1 MAKSPTPYRALTPER
16 RLSLV
21 TSALAK
27 HKGARTLYSQR
38 LAAKGGGF
46 RAATLMS
53 WPVDKLAREFVRLNA
68 QTPQDELE
76 LLQLL
81 YEASGAGLV
90 EPGELL
96 VSRERDRE
104 ALIAASIALSDAAG
118 HVEAPE
124 IAAEDLRSASAALGN
139 VPRSSVTP
147 AMLLSG
153 PVDLRRTVI
162 PPFHTLKLCWSVRPP
177 ISKSSEK

>member
-27 HKGARTLYSQR
+27 HKGARTMYAQR

-46 RAATLMS
+46 RAATLLS

-68 QTPQDELE
+68 QTPHDELE

-81 YEASGAGLV
+81 YVDL
-90 EPGELL
+90 EPQIQITFLE
-96 VSRERDRE
+96 
-104 ALIAASIALSDAAG
+104 AAG
-118 HVEAPE
+118 VPHEAGVISEELELPYADADAVARGAAAVLSQFGDEGRHYLRTLVMYNLPSWPGLDTHVAD
-124 IAAEDLRSASAALGN
+124 AETAS
-139 VPRSSVTP
+139 
-147 AMLLSG
+147 
-153 PVDLRRTVI
+153 
-162 PPFHTLKLCWSVRPP
+162 
-177 ISKSSEK
+177 

>member
-16 RLSLV
+16 RLLLV

-46 RAATLMS
+46 RAATLLS

-68 QTPQDELE
+68 QSPQDELE

-81 YEASGAGLV
+81 Y
-90 EPGELL
+90 
-96 VSRERDRE
+96 
-104 ALIAASIALSDAAG
+104 
-118 HVEAPE
+118 
-124 IAAEDLRSASAALGN
+124 
-139 VPRSSVTP
+139 
-147 AMLLSG
+147 
-153 PVDLRRTVI
+153 VDLEPQIQITFLDAVGVTHEAGVI
-162 PPFHTLKLCWSVRPP
+162 PEELEPPYADAESVARGAAAVLARHDAEGQHYLRTLVVYNLPSWPGLDTALPSTETA
-177 ISKSSEK
+177 S